1 MTQGDAA
8 PRAMPALLV
17 TTGDTGEILTARA
30 GAGAEDAGRA
40 LPGVEPHNSQ
50 LQQIGPGSPLL
61 LLRAP
66 APPTLPIP
74 HPV

>member
-50 LQQIGPGSPLL
+50 LQQIGPAVSP
-61 LLRAP
+61 
-66 APPTLPIP
+66 PPRP
-74 HPV
+74 HHQHSP